1 MKKIS
6 RNRKRNEKGA
16 ITLFVLLACLFF
28 VFILT
33 GTYLSNLNRLQ
44 VQEQEVKQI
53 QENYAKDLSRV
64 DEIYENLAKTM
75 TVTLK
80 QDPKTPEKAAALV
93 GSGEIDEKSTA
104 TIVGYVFKQE
114 GAESNATSWTW
125 EAVTG
130 SNVKK
135 LEEEQNAIEVLQ
147 LSIQF
152 FQKQLTI
159 DYDEND
165 LIKQIV

>member
-1 MKKIS
+1 MKEIN

-33 GTYLSNLNRLQ
+33 GVYLSNLNRLQ
-44 VQEQEVKQI
+44 VQEQEVTQI

-80 QDPKTPEKAAALV
+80 QEPETPAKAVALV
-93 GSGEIDEKSTA
+93 GSAEID
-104 TIVGYVFKQE
+104 
-114 GAESNATSWTW
+114 
-125 EAVTG
+125 
-130 SNVKK
+130 
-135 LEEEQNAIEVLQ
+135 
-147 LSIQF
+147 
-152 FQKQLTI
+152 
-159 DYDEND
+159 
-165 LIKQIV
+165 